1 MHKDINGADM
11 QIDKVDPNLSRLLK
25 GKYEVQFKLGQGAQG
40 NVYLGRC
47 LADDK
52 LVAIK
57 VLRVNSAKDWKQ
69 YELFEREANVLKSI
83 NVPGTA
89 RFYEAIQDL
98 DSAVP
103 MSVIVQEY
111 IEGRSLQSYIDKNAR
126 FSFDVLCGILIK
138 LYCILCD
145 LHNRIPPIIHRDIK
159 PSNIILRCSDKSA
172 VPDVFLIDFGAVANP
187 QVQDGGSTVTGT
199 YGYMAPEQLVGK
211 PTPASDIYSFA
222 VLAVYLFSGVP
233 PEKIEVQDLRLL
245 IDPHLEHLPHA
256 VTVFLRQMLDPSPVT
271 RLVDDSIILD
281 TLRKFQKLRF
291 TIGGLK
297 TKKDSH
303 HYKIENVMALG
314 QPGNLE
320 LWESLPDTT
329 PRKLDPVYHR
339 MLKAF
344 HRLAGNNMNNRG
356 SNYSSSYTSNY
367 SSSGL
372 NQIFLYLRDFENLW
386 NSQSGVVSYI
396 IAVGFTVAIMGAI
409 LLPILFVLLFL
420 SFVAVL
426 ALLTTILRV
435 ESVNIFLAL
444 SVWGSFCVVGITT
457 VILLLKGRKFN
468 KYTIFT
474 QGRKSLAVIDRVE
487 LISVQFRSN
496 DSRYMS
502 ISQSMYSTFRPLWRV
517 VYFFNPPDDD
527 NSEPVFHTYYSDVP
541 PVHLKKG
548 DTLPI
553 LYQIVNKKAYSV
565 PYPLPPHTSLFQ
577 CQEYAKLFA
586 RDLELVT
593 VPQV

>member
-159 PSNIILRCSDKSA
+159 PSNIILRYSDKSA

-281 TLRKFQKLRF
+281 TLQKFQQQQF
-291 TIGGLK
+291 TVGGLK

-303 HYKIENVMALG
+303 HYKIENVMFLG

-339 MLKAF
+339 MLKKF
-344 HRLAGNNMNNRG
+344 DRIIGKTKG
-356 SNYSSSYTSNY
+356 SFGSSYSF
-367 SSSGL
+367 
-372 NQIFLYLRDFENLW
+372 NQIHLCQREFENLL
-386 NSQSGVVSYI
+386 NPQTSSTDDI
-396 IAVGFTVAIMGAI
+396 IARGLVVGLIVVFFG
-409 LLPILFVLLFL
+409 PVLLFIILL
-420 SFVAVL
+420 SFFIVVI
-426 ALLTTILRV
+426 LLCAILRT
-435 ESVNIFLAL
+435 ESVNIFL
-444 SVWGSFCVVGITT
+444 SFCVWAVLLGTGIT
-457 VILLLKGRKFN
+457 VAFYLYKEN
-468 KYTIFT
+468 KYKRYNIFFN
-474 QGRKSLAVIDRVE
+474 GRKSLAVIDRIE
-487 LISVQFRSN
+487 LISVQFRSY
-496 DSRYMS
+496 DSRHLKMS
-502 ISQSMYSTFRPLWRV
+502 QFLYDGMRPLWRV
-517 VYFFNPPDDD
+517 VYFFNPPDDND
-527 NSEPVFHTYYSDVP
+527 SEPVFHTYYSDVP

-553 LYQIVNKKAYSV
+553 LYQIVDKKAYSV
-565 PYPLPPHTSLFQ
+565 PYPLPPHGSLFQ
-577 CQEYAKLFA
+577 CQEYVKLFNP
-586 RDLELVT
+586 DLELVT
-593 VPQV
+593 VSEV

>member
-25 GKYEVQFKLGQGAQG
+25 GKYDVQFKLGQGAQG

-47 LADDK
+47 IADDK

-145 LHNRIPPIIHRDIK
+145 LHGQNPPIIHRDVK
-159 PSNIILRCSDKSA
+159 PSNIILRYSDKSA

-271 RLVDDSIILD
+271 RLVDDRIILD
-281 TLRKFQKLRF
+281 TLQKFQQQQF
-291 TIGGLK
+291 TTDSLK

-303 HYKIENVMALG
+303 HYKLENVMALG

-339 MLKAF
+339 MLKNF
-344 HRLAGNNMNNRG
+344 DRMIRKNTGEQGSGNDFN
-356 SNYSSSYTSNY
+356 
-367 SSSGL
+367 SGL
-372 NQIFLYLRDFENLW
+372 NIVFLCQREFENLL
-386 NSQSGVVSYI
+386 NPKVNPLSII
-396 IAVGFTVAIMGAI
+396 IAGGLSLILLSPFLIFILLISYVLVIALLCAI
-409 LLPILFVLLFL
+409 LG
-420 SFVAVL
+420 
-426 ALLTTILRV
+426 TN
-435 ESVNIFLAL
+435 SVNIFL
-444 SVWGSFCVVGITT
+444 SFCVWAVLLGIGIT
-457 VILLLKGRKFN
+457 VAVLLFKKKKFS

-474 QGRKSLAVIDRVE
+474 EGRKSLAVIDRIE
-487 LISVQFRSN
+487 LISVQFKSY
-496 DSRYMS
+496 DSEYLML
-502 ISQSMYSTFRPLWRV
+502 SQLLCDRIRPLWRV
-517 VYFFNPPDDD
+517 VYFFNPPDDND
-527 NSEPVFHTYYSDVP
+527 SEPVFHTYYSDVP

-553 LYQIVNKKAYSV
+553 LYQIVDKRAYSV
-565 PYPLPPHTSLFQ
+565 PYPLPPHGALYQ
-577 CQEYAKLFA
+577 CQEYVKLLKP
-586 RDLELVT
+586 DLELVT
-593 VPQV
+593 VSQV